1 MKKVFIVLT
10 TICLFLAGCSED
22 STNDKV
28 MKIVN
33 GEQYT
38 VENIQQISK
47 IINGSNDL
55 SKDEVENL
63 YIEVGNFIRMF
74 AEHTADSLNNCLNNP
89 DLEEEELNIINN
101 EIDMMSKMSNETGV
115 EFFKSEGYVVYGI
128 MPIFIANIFHPYLT
142 DEEYRFSEIE
152 QMEYEDPATLDA
164 AVTISYQ
171 EIADRL
177 WECDKLYSSQ
187 NVTDELKTN
196 LQTYRNTYI
205 ITLMYGAD
213 NTPAFNWQ
221 THKIQQEIK
230 DALLN
235 YVKDHPNAE
244 STPTLKDYIVVL
256 ERGNY
261 YETQATRAYYFN
273 YLRNN

>member
-1 MKKVFIVLT
+1 MKKTFFVLT
-10 TICLFLAGCSED
+10 IVCLFLASCRKET
-22 STNDKV
+22 TNDKV

-33 GEQYT
+33 SEQYT

-55 SKDEVENL
+55 SMDEVSNL

-74 AEHTADSLNNCLNNP
+74 AEHTADSLNNCLSNP
-89 DLEEEELNIINN
+89 DLEENELNAINS
-101 EIDMMSKMSNETGV
+101 EIDKMTKMSNETGV

-128 MPIFIANIFHPYLT
+128 MPIFVANIFHPYLS

-152 QMEYEDPATLDA
+152 QMEYEEPATLDA
-164 AVTISYQ
+164 AVTVSYQ
-171 EIADRL
+171 DIADRL
-177 WECDKLYSSQ
+177 WNCDILIASQ
-187 NVTDELKTN
+187 NSSEELKTN

-213 NTPAFNWQ
+213 NTPAFDWQ
-221 THKIQQEIK
+221 THKMQQEIK

-244 STPTLKDYIVVL
+244 STTTLKEYIAVL
-256 ERGNY
+256 ERSNY
-261 YETQATRAYYFN
+261 YETQATRAFYFN